1 LLKEKIVSD
10 MKEALKKASQDQT
23 EKVKLATLRLLLS
36 EIKNEE
42 IKQQKELA
50 EEEIYTIIQRQIK
63 KREEAIEQYTKG
75 ERSDLVAK
83 EEREAIILKQYL
95 PEQLSDE
102 EIEKRAKVV
111 IEQVGAHSAKDMGKV
126 MGILMP
132 QIKGRA
138 DGRRVSRIVSELLKA

>member
-1 LLKEKIVSD
+1 LLKEKIISD
-10 MKEALKKASQDQT
+10 MKEALRKAGQDQS

-75 ERSDLVAK
+75 NRSDLATK
-83 EEREAIILKQYL
+83 EEREALILKQYL

-102 EIEKRAKVV
+102 EIKEKAKAV
-111 IEQVGAHSAKDMGKV
+111 IDQVGAHSMKDIGKV

-138 DGRRVSRIVSELLKA
+138 DGRRVSKIVGELLKA